1 MDGATA
7 VDVEGW
13 RVETVRIRPA
23 DRYRTGILHVD
34 LTVLADRVDANDGS
48 VSPVFDVQLLAVEI
62 DVECPSGIDV

>member
-34 LTVLADRVDANDGS
+34 LTVLADRVDADDGS
-48 VSPVFDVQLLAVEI
+48 VSSVFDV
-62 DVECPSGIDV
+62 